1 MALKLITDT
10 QPSIQKSVVM
20 SRRAWVLLEGY
31 GVGLTGTTSS
41 ADLGGS
47 SK

>member
-1 MALKLITDT
+1 MALKRMTDT
-10 QPSIQKSVVM
+10 QPSIQKYEAM
-20 SRRAWVLLEGY
+20 SRRAWVLLEAY
-31 GVGLTGTTSS
+31 DVSLSGTTSS

>member
-1 MALKLITDT
+1 MALKRMTDT
-10 QPSIQKSVVM
+10 RPSIQKSVVM
-20 SRRAWVLLEGY
+20 SRKAWVLLEAF
-31 GVGLTGTTSS
+31 GVSLSGTTSS

>member
-10 QPSIQKSVVM
+10 QPSIQKYVAM
-20 SRRAWVLLEGY
+20 SRMAWVLLEGY
-31 GVGLTGTTSS
+31 GVSLAGTTSS